1 MPAPSRGEFGF
12 ERAGQQW
19 TEDREP
25 AFVEEVWAKLNG
37 GEVFEE
43 FACLLARI
51 DSRERVAGAVSV
63 AAEKFGRAEVLR
75 IGVKLLRV
83 FAQ

>member
-51 DSRERVAGAVSV
+51 DSRDWTLSIRRFCSSIARLMVSV
-63 AAEKFGRAEVLR
+63 LPSMSTS
-75 IGVKLLRV
+75 
-83 FAQ
+83 